1 MLDWT
6 LENLTAHDVARLRS
20 IYEPLTESV
29 RALIDATIR
38 TEVGAET
45 VAAAKAE
52 IDAATA
58 RLRTEQ
64 LDGSYG
70 VRFTTD
76 GDQMPWG
83 NVVIGVR
90 NPVAPPLVIEQSDGG
105 GVFTDFHLGA
115 AYEGPPG
122 HVHGG
127 VAALV
132 LDHVL
137 GAAASSQEKPRLTG
151 TITLR
156 YVRTTRLGNLHA
168 EARIDA
174 HRGREDLHRRPS
186 RRRTG
191 RHRRSRRLRTATAS
205 RSRPGRRGRMR
216 AATFI
221 RRFTSRGGIR
231 SRAARL
237 FTTIGAIAVSS
248 GGSAI
253 SPNIRYIRARLVRS
267 WVSHRSAIST
277 RNAVPTP
284 SEDNARIS
292 AWAAST

>member
-6 LENLTAHDVARLRS
+6 LEHLTADEVAELRS

-38 TEVGAET
+38 TEVGAEA
-45 VAAAKAE
+45 VAAAKAQ

-58 RLRTEQ
+58 RLRSEQ
-64 LDGSYG
+64 VDGSYG
-70 VRFTTD
+70 IRFTSD

-90 NPVAPPLVIEQSDGG
+90 NPVAPPLLIEQGEDG
-105 GVFTDFHLGA
+105 VSTDFHLGA

-137 GAAASSQEKPRLTG
+137 GAAASSREKPRLTG

-156 YVRTTRLGNLHA
+156 YLRLTRLGQLHA
-168 EARIDA
+168 EARIT
-174 HRGREDLHRRPS
+174 
-186 RRRTG
+186 RTDG
-191 RHRRSRRLRTATAS
+191 VKTFTAGYLADEEGITVEAE
-205 RSRPGRRGRMR
+205 GV
-216 AATFI
+216 FI
-221 RRFTSRGGIR
+221 QPRW
-231 SRAARL
+231 AR
-237 FTTIGAIAVSS
+237 
-248 GGSAI
+248 
-253 SPNIRYIRARLVRS
+253 
-267 WVSHRSAIST
+267 
-277 RNAVPTP
+277 
-284 SEDNARIS
+284 D
-292 AWAAST
+292 

>member
-6 LENLTAHDVARLRS
+6 LEDLSADEVARLRA

-45 VAAAKAE
+45 VALAKAE
-52 IDAATA
+52 IATATA
-58 RLRTEQ
+58 RLRSEQ
-64 LDGSYG
+64 LDGPYG
-70 VRFTTD
+70 IRFTTD

-90 NPVAPPLVIEQSDGG
+90 NPVAPPLVVKQSNGG
-105 GVFTDFHLGA
+105 GVFADFHLGT

-127 VAALV
+127 VAAVV
-132 LDHVL
+132 LDHIL

-168 EARIDA
+168 EARIA
-174 HRGREDLHRRPS
+174 
-186 RRRTG
+186 RTEG
-191 RHRRSRRLRTATAS
+191 VKTYAVGHLADEEGVTVEAE
-205 RSRPGRRGRMR
+205 GV
-216 AATFI
+216 FI
-221 RRFTSRGGIR
+221 QPRW
-231 SRAARL
+231 AR
-237 FTTIGAIAVSS
+237 
-248 GGSAI
+248 
-253 SPNIRYIRARLVRS
+253 
-267 WVSHRSAIST
+267 
-277 RNAVPTP
+277 
-284 SEDNARIS
+284 D
-292 AWAAST
+292 

>member
-1 MLDWT
+1 
-6 LENLTAHDVARLRS
+6 VARMRS
-20 IYEPLTESV
+20 VYEPLTESV

-38 TEVGAET
+38 TEIGADA

-58 RLRTEQ
+58 RLRSKQVE
-64 LDGSYG
+64 GSYG
-70 VRFTTD
+70 IRFTAD

-90 NPVAPPLVIEQSDGG
+90 NPVAPPLVVEQSDDG
-105 GVFTDFHLGA
+105 GVVTDFRLGA

-156 YVRTTRLGNLHA
+156 YLRLTRLGELHA
-168 EARIDA
+168 EARI
-174 HRGREDLHRRPS
+174 E
-186 RRRTG
+186 RTDG
-191 RHRRSRRLRTATAS
+191 VKTYAVGHLADDQGITVEAE
-205 RSRPGRRGRMR
+205 GV
-216 AATFI
+216 FI
-221 RRFTSRGGIR
+221 RPRW
-231 SRAARL
+231 AR
-237 FTTIGAIAVSS
+237 
-248 GGSAI
+248 
-253 SPNIRYIRARLVRS
+253 
-267 WVSHRSAIST
+267 
-277 RNAVPTP
+277 
-284 SEDNARIS
+284 D
-292 AWAAST
+292 